1 MFLDPLGNF
10 GKVLVLLTYIIFL
23 AEVDQIDNR
32 LGREKKEGIYYFD
45 LSIFVRSARVPETKK
60 SIVVCCESERIVSHD
75 GPCVVC

>member
-1 MFLDPLGNF
+1 MFLDPLGDF

-45 LSIFVRSARVPETKK
+45 L
-60 SIVVCCESERIVSHD
+60 
-75 GPCVVC
+75 